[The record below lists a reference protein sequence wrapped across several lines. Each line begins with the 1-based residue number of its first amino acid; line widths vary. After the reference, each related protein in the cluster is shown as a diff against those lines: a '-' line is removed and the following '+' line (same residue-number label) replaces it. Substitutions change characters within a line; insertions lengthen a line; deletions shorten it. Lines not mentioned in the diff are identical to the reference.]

1 MNYRFFLFK
10 YCMPIISQK
19 RISKL
24 KIWLF
29 WKYVFLIP
37 SGQLALILYLGIN
50 IVPTYFCTFLIS
62 PTLSNTAFVLQPYL
76 FPPLQRLLGSS
87 GDGQSREFF
96 RRSPPANYCI
106 LPKGP
111 FHLPPCQSCELVKCA
126 NSPSRWRARPCF
138 LPFFRTFH
146 FRPPVT
152 FIVITSFV
160 RITPYHYS
168 ISNSLHDFNP
178 AFYRIFGRVFW
189 SCPTSQSVFIFTKF
203 YLAEFLK

>member
-1 MNYRFFLFK
+1 M
-10 YCMPIISQK
+10 
-19 RISKL
+19 
-24 KIWLF
+24 
-29 WKYVFLIP
+29 
-37 SGQLALILYLGIN
+37 
-50 IVPTYFCTFLIS
+50 
-62 PTLSNTAFVLQPYL
+62 
-76 FPPLQRLLGSS
+76 
-87 GDGQSREFF
+87 GQSRRIF
-96 RRSPPANYCI
+96 RHSPPANYCI

-126 NSPSRWRARPCF
+126 TRPSRWRARPCF

-178 AFYRIFGRVFW
+178 GSYRIFGRGFGCVLQANQCSLFEFYFRQLYNIINGIEGYYNINQHTGRAISNLKRFSVILVSYFIIFALSA
-189 SCPTSQSVFIFTKF
+189 SCQ
-203 YLAEFLK
+203 